1 MSRPRT
7 WYPLVVLCALLAL
20 AGCGGSKPSHP
31 ATSRTAGPATAA
43 PSGATPGASTGTSP
57 GGASA
62 PAPVPPA
69 NAAAFCAKASAAG
82 ALKDIVPA
90 TQALADPNNAADG
103 AKRLHKDAT
112 DLRTLAGSADPDTA
126 NALRASATA
135 LDAMASAGISDSQAV
150 ANASGAIDTLNTRLQ
165 SLCQITIG

>member
-1 MSRPRT
+1 MSRPRR

-20 AGCGGSKPSHP
+20 AGCGGSKPAHP
-31 ATSRTAGPATAA
+31 AASRGANAATPA
-43 PSGATPGASTGTSP
+43 PSGATPGTSTGTSP

-62 PAPVPPA
+62 PPVIPA
-69 NAAAFCAKASAAG
+69 NAAAFCAKAAAAG
-82 ALKDIVPA
+82 AVKDIVPA

-103 AKRLHKDAT
+103 AKRLHKDAS

-126 NALRASATA
+126 GALRASATA

-165 SLCQITIG
+165 SLCQITIS